1 MGNLLQVARLVTKA
15 TKSRK
20 ALCNA
25 VPVPKKKSI
34 YKLSNNILGTTKC
47 TTIMAFGSSG
57 PRQMFDV
64 DLTCS
69 KCGAHISQ
77 LPFQPSGDRPVYCS
91 DCNRA
96 FRQTRGGSMGAGG
109 ARSMAPRQMFS
120 VNMTCAGCGAQIS
133 QLPFEPKG
141 DKPVY
146 CRDCM
151 KARRG

>member
-1 MGNLLQVARLVTKA
+1 
-15 TKSRK
+15 
-20 ALCNA
+20 
-25 VPVPKKKSI
+25 
-34 YKLSNNILGTTKC
+34 
-47 TTIMAFGSSG
+47 MAFGT
-57 PRQMFDV
+57 RQMFDV

-77 LPFQPSGDRPVYCS
+77 LPFQPSGDRPVFCS

-96 FRQTRGGSMGAGG
+96 FRATKTGSVGMGAP
-109 ARSMAPRQMFS
+109 RAPRQMFN
-120 VNMTCAGCGAQIS
+120 VNLTCASCGTAIT
-133 QLPFEPKG
+133 QLPFEPSG